1 MTDDAQPQPFRLVW
15 VDLAE
20 ETRNLPPTDN
30 ETTPEYKAWW
40 VEEKRRTLEARRA
53 DLDAAVRQLVE
64 SLVKK
69 LAEARQRQALPR

>member
-1 MTDDAQPQPFRLVW
+1 MTDY
-15 VDLAE
+15 
-20 ETRNLPPTDN
+20 

-53 DLDAAVRQLVE
+53 DLDAAIRQLAE
-64 SLVKK
+64 SLVKE